1 MALPASEILANSWT
15 SAAPGYDELF
25 VPRFAPWTDDALAQ
39 LGAHA
44 DSLPEGAILV
54 PCCGPGQE
62 LAPIAALL
70 PDRTILGTDL
80 APGMVAIAQ
89 ARCDALNAAAAAAA
103 AGDEGAGA
111 GAAAAAAPKRR
122 LFAAVG
128 DAMDLTDLTA
138 AGPGAAA
145 DSAAAPTPPYA
156 AILSVFGL
164 QQLPD
169 QAAAIAAWVR
179 ALAPGGVAVVV
190 YWPMG
195 AGVEDSG
202 PWKHWGRLL
211 KAALGDG
218 AARRGTAGWEDALAG
233 AAEAA
238 GAEVLVNNER
248 LPHRIEWPSPDAM
261 WEGMTRSGPWH
272 AQRERR
278 GDEFVDGLREAFVAP
293 YSPGEPVAHRPA
305 GRLLV
310 LRRKKE

>member
-25 VPRFAPWTDDALAQ
+25 VPRFAPWTDAALAQ

-62 LAPIAALL
+62 LPPIAALL

-89 ARCDALNAAAAAAA
+89 ARCDALNAAAAA
-103 AGDEGAGA
+103 
-111 GAAAAAAPKRR
+111 PQR
-122 LFAAVG
+122 LFAEVG
-128 DAMDLTDLTA
+128 DAMDLT
-138 AGPGAAA
+138 AGPGGGA
-145 DSAAAPTPPYA
+145 DSAAPPPYA

-195 AGVEDSG
+195 AGVEESG

-211 KAALGDG
+211 KAALGDS

-293 YSPGEPVAHRPA
+293 YSPDEPVAHRPA